1 MEVPVSPRQRHEA
14 EARAK
19 KRSEVMWRTWIL
31 MMLLL
36 ASSTLVVSGCDAT
49 SDDDSS
55 GDDDDATAGD
65 DDDDATADD
74 DDAAG
79 PCDDPAAMRE
89 DALENGEQILA
100 GVTLKQSTPIADL
113 VTDPASFDGQVLQIE
128 GWVTEV
134 CPMEGCWVNL
144 TNGAGDGL
152 QVKTGEGTV
161 DHSEYTEP
169 GRYHIA
175 EGVFDEEQMWVWI
188 VDHGAMAGTI
198 VCD

>member
-1 MEVPVSPRQRHEA
+1 
-14 EARAK
+14 
-19 KRSEVMWRTWIL
+19 MWRTWIL

-49 SDDDSS
+49 DDDDSS

-65 DDDDATADD
+65 DDDATAGDDDDATADD
-74 DDAAG
+74 DDDDD

-100 GVTLKQSTPIADL
+100 GVALKQSTPIADI
-113 VTDPASFDGQVLQIE
+113 VADPASFDGQLLQIE

-134 CPMEGCWVNL
+134 CPMEGCWVNV
-144 TNGAGDGL
+144 TNGAGDEL
-152 QVKTGEGTV
+152 QVKTADGTV
-161 DHSEYTEP
+161 DHGEYTEP
-169 GRYHIA
+169 GRYHVA
-175 EGVFDEEQMWVWI
+175 DGVFDQAQMWVWI
-188 VDHGAMAGTI
+188 ADHGAMAGTI